1 MKIVDEFRH
10 LEGFKGGIAV
20 TESELMTT
28 TTLREKQILTQVFYS
43 NANEVVEQGQYIFD
57 TFWKKAISADQKI
70 REIEHGIKPEL
81 TEVISDTEE
90 SINRSLD
97 IIASA
102 KNEVLVIF
110 ATFRTFALAV
120 NMDVAKIYR
129 RAVENGAKIRLLIP
143 DSERAEQIVN
153 ELKYTLPQ
161 ICVRIADKNLQTKI
175 TILIAD
181 ENEVMTWEL
190 KDDNI
195 QDAYEAEGLATYS
208 NNKSIASSYAAIFQS
223 LWKQTELYEQLKVH
237 DKMQK
242 EFINIAAHELRTPI
256 QPVLSLSEVLYSQLK
271 DNVQQRQL
279 LDAVIRNAKRL
290 RRLTEDILDVSKIES
305 RSLMLKRE
313 QVNVNHMILNI
324 ARDYENDVE
333 NTKLEVRVHK
343 EDIFIEADR
352 ERLNQVISNLLN
364 NAVKFTKEGIISIIL
379 EKKEGEAEGDNS
391 SVVVISVKDTGT
403 GIDPEIFPRLFSKF
417 ATKSQTGTGLGLFI
431 SKSIIEAHGGK
442 IWAENNR
449 EGKPGATF
457 SFTLPIS
464 K

>member
-1 MKIVDEFRH
+1 
-10 LEGFKGGIAV
+10 
-20 TESELMTT
+20 
-28 TTLREKQILTQVFYS
+28 
-43 NANEVVEQGQYIFD
+43 
-57 TFWKKAISADQKI
+57 
-70 REIEHGIKPEL
+70 
-81 TEVISDTEE
+81 
-90 SINRSLD
+90 
-97 IIASA
+97 
-102 KNEVLVIF
+102 
-110 ATFRTFALAV
+110 
-120 NMDVAKIYR
+120 
-129 RAVENGAKIRLLIP
+129 
-143 DSERAEQIVN
+143 
-153 ELKYTLPQ
+153 
-161 ICVRIADKNLQTKI
+161 
-175 TILIAD
+175 
-181 ENEVMTWEL
+181 
-190 KDDNI
+190 
-195 QDAYEAEGLATYS
+195 
-208 NNKSIASSYAAIFQS
+208 
-223 LWKQTELYEQLKVH
+223 
-237 DKMQK
+237 
-242 EFINIAAHELRTPI
+242 
-256 QPVLSLSEVLYSQLK
+256 
-271 DNVQQRQL
+271 
-279 LDAVIRNAKRL
+279 
-290 RRLTEDILDVSKIES
+290 
-305 RSLMLKRE
+305 MLKRE

-364 NAVKFTKEGIISIIL
+364 NAVKFTKEGSISIIL

>member
-1 MKIVDEFRH
+1 MAKH
-10 LEGFKGGIAV
+10 
-20 TESELMTT
+20 
-28 TTLREKQILTQVFYS
+28 TL
-43 NANEVVEQGQYIFD
+43 
-57 TFWKKAISADQKI
+57 
-70 REIEHGIKPEL
+70 
-81 TEVISDTEE
+81 
-90 SINRSLD
+90 
-97 IIASA
+97 
-102 KNEVLVIF
+102 
-110 ATFRTFALAV
+110 
-120 NMDVAKIYR
+120 
-129 RAVENGAKIRLLIP
+129 
-143 DSERAEQIVN
+143 
-153 ELKYTLPQ
+153 
-161 ICVRIADKNLQTKI
+161 
-175 TILIAD
+175 
-181 ENEVMTWEL
+181 
-190 KDDNI
+190 
-195 QDAYEAEGLATYS
+195 
-208 NNKSIASSYAAIFQS
+208 
-223 LWKQTELYEQLKVH
+223 
-237 DKMQK
+237 
-242 EFINIAAHELRTPI
+242 INIAAHELRTPI

-271 DNVQQRQL
+271 DNAQQRQL

-364 NAVKFTKEGIISIIL
+364 NAVKFTKEGSISIIL

-442 IWAENNR
+442 IWAKNNR
-449 EGKPGATF
+449 EGKPGTTF

>member
-195 QDAYEAEGLATYS
+195 QDAYEAGGLATYS

-279 LDAVIRNAKRL
+279 LDAIIRNAKRL

>member
-1 MKIVDEFRH
+1 MKKNEKTEILYGIENAVNRGVHFMQNAKKWMDLFGDKNGPSIVIEFPDIYKNNYIAAKKRGVKIRFITEITKDNIHYCKELMKIVDEFSH

-43 NANEVVEQGQYIFD
+43 NANEVVEQAQYIFD

-70 REIEHGIKPEL
+70 REIEHGINPEL
-81 TEVISDTEE
+81 TEVIFDTEE
-90 SINRSLD
+90 SMNRSLD

-195 QDAYEAEGLATYS
+195 QDAYEAGGLATYS

-279 LDAVIRNAKRL
+279 LDAIIRNAKRL

-364 NAVKFTKEGIISIIL
+364 NAVKFTKEC
-379 EKKEGEAEGDNS
+379 
-391 SVVVISVKDTGT
+391 
-403 GIDPEIFPRLFSKF
+403 RRR
-417 ATKSQTGTGLGLFI
+417 Q
-431 SKSIIEAHGGK
+431 
-442 IWAENNR
+442 
-449 EGKPGATF
+449 
-457 SFTLPIS
+457 
-464 K
+464 